1 MARVEH
7 PQLEC
12 FPRLHV
18 GDQHRS
24 GELPRWAGGGE
35 VVLDHPLPER
45 LGDHRRL
52 VPQPGPRPHLR
63 EVVGGGGGHDPVDH
77 RGGEPHVLGHPRRQL
92 GEPCCVDELL
102 HQPPQGPA
110 VGGQV
115 VATDHGDRSGTG
127 SGAAL
132 QPAHQLTH
140 DRPRWTIREVGQH
153 LVVGQ
158 VEVTGRRIVPVP
170 LLRHG
175 ERDDADVLAR
185 QQFDHRRR
193 IDALAAGDLE
203 ASVTALRAHLRAVFG
218 DVERIRATAPDL
230 FVDSADERP
239 VRRSVTFLQ

>member
-1 MARVEH
+1 M
-7 PQLEC
+7 
-12 FPRLHV
+12 
-18 GDQHRS
+18 
-24 GELPRWAGGGE
+24 
-35 VVLDHPLPER
+35 
-45 LGDHRRL
+45 
-52 VPQPGPRPHLR
+52 
-63 EVVGGGGGHDPVDH
+63 
-77 RGGEPHVLGHPRRQL
+77 
-92 GEPCCVDELL
+92 
-102 HQPPQGPA
+102 
-110 VGGQV
+110 
-115 VATDHGDRSGTG
+115 
-127 SGAAL
+127 
-132 QPAHQLTH
+132 
-140 DRPRWTIREVGQH
+140 
-153 LVVGQ
+153 VGQ